1 MNTEGATESVPFNI
15 INGVSMFKQVEFKE
29 TAS

>member
-15 INGVSMFKQVEFKE
+15 INGVSVFKKVEFKE